1 MSAVSVSVSQ
11 ILPKYNNTESHANT
25 FIFKVSS
32 PNKDQKKYGILYC
45 LLDIRE
51 DLNISKPIVSELEN
65 LLNNNYHNLSPSMSI
80 TDRFERAI
88 EVCNRYLQ
96 RLIDNGQISSERLH
110 VVIIA
115 ITSSAIL
122 ISSHGQI
129 NGYYLDNTLGPLAKE
144 KLEKIIN
151 NNAGDSKEN
160 KIFTQIDEID
170 LSPGMTFAFCSEAVL
185 QLIEE
190 KQLSEALGF
199 QNFDHII
206 KILAEQFEDSDVS
219 GLINS
224 EQIGL
229 VIIRTNNISSQQ
241 IASNSTAFIPK
252 ERMVEASQ
260 MEDITRS
267 NITRGNKSKNILRGI
282 LKGITTFPA
291 ILITNVLSLV
301 RIRAKKPTPA
311 SNNVATATNSEPATS
326 VKNSERSK
334 GISHVVSILQ
344 KGWRGFYKLFSQN
357 PRLYSFVL
365 IIIIL
370 YIIAEIYLF

>member
-110 VVIIA
+110 IAIIA

-122 ISSHGQI
+122 ISSHGQV

-144 KLEKIIN
+144 KLERIIN
-151 NNAGDSKEN
+151 NNTGDSKEN

-282 LKGITTFPA
+282 TTFPA
-291 ILITNVLSLV
+291 MLITNVLSLV
-301 RIRAKKPTPA
+301 KIRTKKPTPA
-311 SNNVATATNSEPATS
+311 NNNIATATNSEPATS